1 MGLQEKRAM
10 KEFQDNQFP
19 ELVAKINEAAAS
31 TMEIEVDWDSMSEDD
46 HAHLFETAWPK
57 VYFEPLIAALK
68 KVCVD
73 DMGREALREG
83 VQKIVFCNRS
93 DSHVRDHF
101 ALEGGVLT
109 IDHKP
114 FSNIDRG
121 AADREQWI
129 ENVLNAAL

>member
-129 ENVLNAAL
+129 EDVLNAAL

>member
-1 MGLQEKRAM
+1 MAGRSGDGSSFL
-10 KEFQDNQFP
+10 
-19 ELVAKINEAAAS
+19 
-31 TMEIEVDWDSMSEDD
+31 DD
-46 HAHLFETAWPK
+46 QTAWPK

-68 KVCVD
+68 KVSVD
-73 DMGREALREG
+73 DMGREALREALREG

-101 ALEGGVLT
+101 SLEGGVLT

-129 ENVLNAAL
+129 EDVLNAAL